1 MNFWIMSTDYRPY
14 YNFDINSFTINL
26 RGAWLLLI
34 YLMTRPDHGW
44 WCPRFLV
51 SECDAERWLETCE
64 LGGHRA
70 ATDRRTT
77 TEQPPQ
83 QQQQLQQHVTNNN
96 RVWVSCYHVCCNN
109 IDIMLIVK
117 WDNLLPSL
125 AQLNEL
131 NKVADSRCYAVGKYY
146 HWDEIHI

>member
-26 RGAWLLLI
+26 RGPWLLLI
-34 YLMTRPDHGW
+34 YLITRPDHGW

-51 SECDAERWLETCE
+51 SECDGERWLETCE
-64 LGGHRA
+64 LGGHRG

-131 NKVADSRCYAVGKYY
+131 NKVADSRCYAVGKYC